1 MAEIGGRAGQ
11 YNVLLARTEGLR
23 KTGQFDEALFRANEE
38 RGRGMNWSAIC
49 IDR

>member
-23 KTGQFDEALFRANEE
+23 KTGQFDEALFGQMRSGDA
-38 RGRGMNWSAIC
+38 G
-49 IDR
+49 